1 MTVSRIVN
9 TDGSISYRARV
20 KSGRDVVASKTFRRK
35 GDADTWHDAQKRA
48 LTLGEFV
55 DPKAG
60 KESLGSALDRWV
72 QGRAGTV
79 ASKTLD
85 TEKHALKHV
94 STALRNRPLGAVR
107 ATDLEAL
114 YTQMMRTLN
123 RATVIRFRQVL
134 SPFFAWAVAQK
145 LIAKNPAIESKVPKG
160 TGQDS
165 KREIFPFTLAELRA
179 VHAHLK
185 TITTPENA
193 DIALVLGLTGLR
205 WGELAALRVRD
216 VQELP
221 YPALRVS
228 RSKPDGQPVRTVT
241 KGGKPR
247 TVPLTE
253 DVAGII
259 LEAAKGKTPD
269 ALVFPSTTGSARSN
283 NNWKRDSHWTSAARG
298 RRVQDLRHTA
308 ATLWLQNGVDL
319 KTVQAW
325 LGHSTAKLTADTYAH
340 YMGSDADT
348 AAVARM
354 NAVLAQPGDAGG
366 TLEKLS
372 TGSER

>member
-9 TDGSISYRARV
+9 ADGSISYRARV
-20 KSGRDVVASKTFRRK
+20 KSGRSVVASKTFRRK
-35 GDADTWHDAQKRA
+35 GDADTWHDSQKRA
-48 LTLGEFV
+48 LSLGEFV
-55 DPKAG
+55 DPRAG
-60 KESLGSALDRWV
+60 MESVGSALERWA
-72 QGRAGTV
+72 QARAGTV

-94 STALRNRPLGAVR
+94 PTALRNRPLSAVR

-123 RATVIRFRQVL
+123 RSTVIRFRQVI
-134 SPFFAWAVAQK
+134 SPFFSWAVAQK
-145 LIAKNPAIESKVPKG
+145 LIAKNPAIESKVPRG
-160 TGQDS
+160 TGQDT
-165 KREIFPFTLAELRA
+165 KREIFPYTVEELRA
-179 VHAHLK
+179 VHADLLSH
-185 TITTPENA
+185 TSRENA
-193 DIALVLGLTGLR
+193 DIALVLGLTGIR

-221 YPALRVS
+221 YPALRIS

-247 TVPLTE
+247 TVPLMG
-253 DVAGII
+253 DVATIVLNAI
-259 LEAAKGKTPD
+259 KGKAPD
-269 ALVFPSTTGSARSN
+269 ALVFASATGSARSG
-283 NNWKRDSHWTSAARG
+283 NNWKRDAHWKANARG
-298 RRVQDLRHTA
+298 RRVHDLRHTA
-308 ATLWLQNGVDL
+308 ASLWLINRVDI
-319 KTVQAW
+319 KTVQTW
-325 LGHSTAKLTADTYAH
+325 LGHSSAKLTMDLYGH
-340 YMGSDADT
+340 YMGNDADT

-372 TGSER
+372 TGAER

>member
-9 TDGSISYRARV
+9 ADGSISYRARV
-20 KSGRDVVASKTFRRK
+20 KSGRSVVASKTFRRK

-48 LTLGEFV
+48 LSLGEFV
-55 DPKAG
+55 DPRAG
-60 KESLGSALDRWV
+60 MESVGSALERWV
-72 QGRAGTV
+72 QTRTGTV

-94 STALRNRPLGAVR
+94 PVALRNRPLSAIR

-114 YTQMMRTLN
+114 YAQMMRTLN
-123 RATVIRFRQVL
+123 RSTVIRFRQVI
-134 SPFFAWAVAQK
+134 SPFFSWAVAQK
-145 LIAKNPAIESKVPKG
+145 LIAKNPAVESKVPRG
-160 TGQDS
+160 TGQDT
-165 KREIFPFTLAELRA
+165 KREIFPFSLAELRA
-179 VHAHLK
+179 VHADLVNH
-185 TITTPENA
+185 TSRENA

-253 DVAGII
+253 EVAAII
-259 LEAAKGKTPD
+259 LAATKGRTPD
-269 ALVFPSTTGSARSN
+269 ALVFPSASGSARSN
-283 NNWKRDSHWTSAARG
+283 NNWKRDSHWKDHARG

-354 NAVLAQPGDAGG
+354 NAVLAQPEDAGG
-366 TLEKLS
+366 TLKKLS
-372 TGSER
+372 TGAER